1 MFLTATRL
9 FHGELWAPVQ
19 GTTTTAVDLSLYTNL
34 GVNVT
39 ESLVTKWAPK
49 PGRVPGGFWTGNPP
63 IPM

>member
-49 PGRVPGGFWTGNPP
+49 PGRVPGGF
-63 IPM
+63 